1 MSSEQRQWTVG
12 EALRWM
18 AGFLGGK
25 DDQHPRRSAEWIL
38 SAATGLTR
46 TEIYAYHD
54 RPLTPA
60 ERTEVREA
68 LKGRANGLPLQYLTG
83 EMPFRRIVLKV
94 ERGVFIPRPETEF
107 LVEEGLEFLAK
118 AGVADPV
125 VVDLCTGSGCVACSV
140 AREHPRARV
149 WAVDVSQDAV
159 RVATA
164 NAQRLGVGDRV
175 TVLLGDLTGPL
186 PPGLK
191 GQVDL
196 ILANPPYV
204 PTADMAALPPEV
216 LDFEP
221 ALALDGGEDGLAVA
235 ERIIS
240 EAVQWLR
247 PGGLL
252 AMELDENKVQD
263 AVRAMDIFLDGSR
276 IRSDLTGRDR
286 FAVGVRR

>member
-12 EALRWM
+12 EALRRM
-18 AGFLGGK
+18 TDFLGDKG
-25 DDQHPRRSAEWIL
+25 DEHPRRSAEWIL

-46 TEIYAYHD
+46 TETYAYHD

-68 LKGRANGLPLQYLTG
+68 LKGRANGLPLQYLSG
-83 EMPFRRIVLKV
+83 EMAFRRIVLKV
-94 ERGVFIPRPETEF
+94 ERGVFIPRPETEI

-118 AGVADPV
+118 AGVEHPV
-125 VVDLCTGSGCVACSV
+125 VVDLCTGSGCIACSV
-140 AREHPRARV
+140 AREHRDAKV
-149 WAVDVSQDAV
+149 WAVDVSPDAV

-164 NAQRLGVGDRV
+164 NAERLGVGDRV

-186 PPGLK
+186 PLELK
-191 GQVDL
+191 GHVDL

-204 PTADMAALPPEV
+204 PTADMASLPREV

-221 ALALDGGEDGLAVA
+221 VLALDGGEDGLAVA
-235 ERIIS
+235 ERIVS

-263 AVRAMDIFLDGSR
+263 AVRTMDILLNGSR

-286 FAVGVRR
+286 FALGVRR

>member
-1 MSSEQRQWTVG
+1 
-12 EALRWM
+12 M
-18 AGFLGGK
+18 ADFLGDKG
-25 DDQHPRRSAEWIL
+25 DEHPRRSAEWIL

-60 ERTEVREA
+60 ERIEVREA
-68 LKGRANGLPLQYLTG
+68 LKGRANGLPLQYLSG

-94 ERGVFIPRPETEF
+94 ERGVFIPRPETEV

-118 AGVADPV
+118 EGVADPV
-125 VVDLCTGSGCVACSV
+125 VLDLCTGSGCIACSV
-140 AREHPRARV
+140 AREHSDARV
-149 WAVDVSQDAV
+149 WAVDLSPDAV

-164 NAQRLGVGDRV
+164 NAERLGVGDRV

-186 PPGLK
+186 PPELK
-191 GQVDL
+191 GHVDL

-204 PTADMAALPPEV
+204 PTADMAALPREI
-216 LDFEP
+216 LEYEP
-221 ALALDGGEDGLAVA
+221 PLALDGGGDGLAVA
-235 ERIIS
+235 DRIVS

-263 AVRAMDIFLDGSR
+263 AARTMDIWLDGSR

>member
-1 MSSEQRQWTVG
+1 
-12 EALRWM
+12 M
-18 AGFLGGK
+18 ADFLGDKG
-25 DDQHPRRSAEWIL
+25 DEHPRRSAEWIL

-60 ERTEVREA
+60 ERIEVREA
-68 LKGRANGLPLQYLTG
+68 LKGRANGLPLQYLSG

-94 ERGVFIPRPETEF
+94 ERGVFIPRPETEV

-118 AGVADPV
+118 EGVADPV
-125 VVDLCTGSGCVACSV
+125 VLDLCTGSGCIACSV
-140 AREHPRARV
+140 AREHSDARV
-149 WAVDVSQDAV
+149 WAVDLSPDAV

-164 NAQRLGVGDRV
+164 NAERLGVGDRV

-186 PPGLK
+186 PPELK

-204 PTADMAALPPEV
+204 PTADMAALPREI
-216 LDFEP
+216 LDYEP
-221 ALALDGGEDGLAVA
+221 PLALDGGDDGLAVA
-235 ERIIS
+235 DRIVS

-263 AVRAMDIFLDGSR
+263 AARTMDIWLDGSR